1 MKIKNYIILVLILSS
16 LFYAQNNEIKIKDI
30 SVSGNQLMIKED
42 IINFSGLSKDSYI
55 NAIEIQNAINRLWIL
70 NKFSNIQIDLEETN
84 YGVTNLI
91 IKVEEFPIINEVNF
105 KGSYFDFELFKF
117 KKSKNELKKISE
129 LETGTS
135 LSNQKIKNAVTLL
148 KNDFIKR
155 NFHGVKI
162 DYNIEKTGSNFKKNI
177 TFKIDA
183 GKKTK
188 LQDIKVVLNG
198 NEIKKV
204 NLFQATKNRFDKKRP
219 ITKNNILR
227 NLADINTWKW
237 YKPWNGK
244 YNDLKF
250 SEMEE
255 TLSTYYRDKGYLD
268 FKIEGYK
275 ISKSKNIFNKNKQT
289 LELNIS
295 SGPKYYI
302 NDINISGNYIFNDSI
317 IKSKIV
323 LENNDVYDGLKLDI
337 SNMNLTNLY
346 RDEGYLFTMIN
357 SSITPYKD
365 SLLNINFDISEKSV
379 VYVNKVIIRGNETT
393 KDNVIRRDIDIKPGQ
408 IFSQTDIM
416 ESYRKLFMLNFFET
430 VSPDIMPIEGK
441 NEVDVVFDVVEK
453 GSGQLNFSAGYSG
466 LLGFTGGGG
475 FSFPNFLGT
484 GQSLSFNYQRGI
496 SNQNQSSVPINN
508 SDVSANQ
515 QFSISYVE
523 PRLFNTHNLI
533 GFSGQYQERGQ
544 SSSQPFDSKIIGLG
558 IRFGRRFDW
567 PDKFFKGTWM
577 LNASQREYF
586 SNNRDDLISYYSS
599 SIEDYIESDGDR
611 FVFPTSGL
619 KITQS
624 ISRDN
629 RDHPEFP
636 TRGSQFNWNMTLS
649 GAFLGGSEDYFKNE
663 FGFKLYNQVIDKLV
677 VHQTFKAGFLNPIES
692 PGRSIVPYS
701 ARFRMGGALPY
712 GEMLR
717 GYGDNMIGPIGASY
731 PKGGNILLKYSLE
744 LRYLVSDNPNMY
756 ILCFAEAGNIWD
768 ELDIVDPFK
777 LRRSAGIGAR
787 VMMPMLGTLG
797 YDIAYGFDSSVE
809 EYLTGKN
816 GAHGWEYHFIFGMPI
831 N

>member
-1 MKIKNYIILVLILSS
+1 MKIKNYIILLLIFSS
-16 LFYAQNNEIKIKDI
+16 LFFAQNNEIKIKDI

-84 YGVTNLI
+84 YGITNLI
-91 IKVEEFPIINEVNF
+91 IKVEEFPVINEVYF

-117 KKSKNELKKISE
+117 KKSKNELKKITE

-135 LSNQKIKNAVTLL
+135 LSNQKIKNAVNLL

-155 NFHGVKI
+155 NFHNVKI
-162 DYNIEKTGSNFKKNI
+162 DYNIENTGSNLKNNI

-227 NLADINTWKW
+227 NLAEINIWKW

-268 FKIEGYK
+268 FKIDDYK
-275 ISKSKNIFNKNKQT
+275 ILKSKNIFNKTKQT

-323 LENNDVYDGLKLDI
+323 LENNEVYDGLKLDM

-357 SSITPYKD
+357 SSITPFKD

-379 VYVNKVIIRGNETT
+379 VYVNKVIISGNETT

-496 SNQNQSSVPINN
+496 SNQNQSSIPINN

-636 TRGSQFNWNMTLS
+636 TKGSQFNWNMTLS